1 MPYRPLTE
9 QMEKNYSYAL
19 KFSIL
24 DLCPKVTFFI
34 FKLEQNKK
42 KKKKVKLF
50 LIHAR
55 AKETHFVLAKAR

>member
-42 KKKKVKLF
+42 KKKKLNYF
-50 LIHAR
+50 
-55 AKETHFVLAKAR
+55 

>member
-42 KKKKVKLF
+42 KKVKLF

-55 AKETHFVLAKAR
+55 AKETHFVLVKVR